1 MRQVRNVFWSWYLVR
16 HRPANATTAANIW
29 SHLLGA
35 LLFVALFARF
45 FFWARLPDGLT
56 FQDGLAVGVY
66 FTGVVV
72 CFVLSTIFHTF
83 SDHSPHMHKFGN
95 ELDHLGIVLVMW
107 GTGVSGAHFGF
118 YHHHVIRNFYF
129 ALLTAT
135 AVGCG
140 VFTLRPK
147 FRRPTYR
154 LVRFLMYAG
163 LGASLFVPIVH
174 GLFKF
179 GWDELDDKMGLESFF
194 GLGLINFSGSAV
206 YASRVPERWF
216 PRRFDL
222 LGQSHNWMHVL
233 VLTGAL
239 VRLNGLLEVAKRWR
253 EYGSLGGQS

>member
-1 MRQVRNVFWSWYLVR
+1 MRQVRIGCF
-16 HRPANATTAANIW
+16 ANTWCMRADATAVNIW

-35 LLFVALFARF
+35 LLFVALFTHF
-45 FFWARLPDGLT
+45 FFWSRLPHGLI

-72 CFVLSTIFHTF
+72 CFILSTIFHTF
-83 SDHSPHMHKFGN
+83 SDHSPYMHKFGN

-118 YHHHVIRNFYF
+118 YHHHAVRNFYF
-129 ALLTAT
+129 ALLTVT
-135 AVGCG
+135 AIGCG
-140 VFTLRPK
+140 IFTLRPK

-154 LVRFLMYAG
+154 LMRFLMYAF
-163 LGASLFVPIVH
+163 LGASLFTPIIH

-179 GWDELDDKMGLESFF
+179 GWNELDEMMGLESFF

-206 YASRVPERWF
+206 YASRIPERWF

-239 VRLNGLLEVAKRWR
+239 VRLNGLLVVVRRWQDQDSFV
-253 EYGSLGGQS
+253 EQS